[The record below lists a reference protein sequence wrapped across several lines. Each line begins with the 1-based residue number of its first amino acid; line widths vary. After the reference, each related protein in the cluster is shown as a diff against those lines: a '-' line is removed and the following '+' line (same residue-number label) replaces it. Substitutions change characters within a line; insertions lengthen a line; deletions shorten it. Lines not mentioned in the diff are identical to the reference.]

1 MKQVL
6 IITGYARSGKD
17 TTANYLEK
25 KYGFKK
31 IVFSD
36 FTIAELV
43 KRKIKPTKDN
53 MSIYGAR
60 LRKELGRN
68 YLIKRVLAEAK
79 KYDKVAIC
87 SVKFMR
93 ERNAVMKAYPKTKII
108 LVRAPKRVRF
118 ARRPTDSPDS
128 FAGFLARDKRDVRV
142 FHMDK
147 VFAKKDYVVLNN
159 GSVSDLYR
167 KIDALYKR
175 MKVGS

>member
-1 MKQVL
+1 MKEVL

-36 FTIAELV
+36 FTIEELV
-43 KRKIKPTKDN
+43 KRGIKPTKDN

-60 LRKELGRN
+60 LRRELGRN
-68 YLIKRVLAEAK
+68 YLIERVLAAVK
-79 KYDKVAIC
+79 KYGKVAIC

-93 ERNAVMKAYPKTKII
+93 ERNTILKEYPQTKML
-108 LVRAPKRVRF
+108 LVTAPKKIRF
-118 ARRPTDSPDS
+118 TRRPNDSPDT

-147 VFAKKDYVVLNN
+147 VFEKKDYEISNN
-159 GSVSDLYR
+159 GSLTDLYK
-167 KIDALYKR
+167 KIDALYK
-175 MKVGS
+175 KIKLD

>member
-1 MKQVL
+1 MKEVL

-43 KRKIKPTKDN
+43 KRGIKPTKDN

-60 LRKELGRN
+60 LRRELGRD
-68 YLIKRVLAEAK
+68 YLIERVLAEAR
-79 KYDKVAIC
+79 KYKKVAIC

-93 ERNAVMKAYPKTKII
+93 ERNAVMKEYPQTKML
-108 LVRAPKRVRF
+108 LVTAPKKIRF
-118 ARRPTDSPDS
+118 TRRPTDSPDT
-128 FAGFLARDKRDVRV
+128 FAGFLARDKRDIKV

-147 VFAKKDYVVLNN
+147 VFEKKDYEISNN
-159 GSVSDLYR
+159 GSLSGLYK
-167 KIDALYKR
+167 KIDALCKR
-175 MKVGS
+175 MKLE